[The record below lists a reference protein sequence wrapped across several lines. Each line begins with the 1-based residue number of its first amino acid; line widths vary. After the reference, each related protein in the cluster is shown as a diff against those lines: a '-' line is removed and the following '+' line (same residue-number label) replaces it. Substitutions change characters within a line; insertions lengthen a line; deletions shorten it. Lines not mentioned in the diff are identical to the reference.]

1 MLALAVRNTNKLIR
15 EKSKSEN
22 VRLGRFFTKKNTARI
37 MAEAIRL
44 DPEKTAYTVLD
55 PGAGTGIL
63 SAAVIEH
70 ICKNAPACKEIFLT
84 CYETAP
90 ELYDLLTDNLERIR
104 KKCRHD
110 YDVRL
115 FVTVLD
121 ENYLVDYK
129 NHYTVTF
136 FGAVLDKF
144 DIIICNPP
152 TELIEKGSPE
162 AESVG
167 GVTML
172 KVSAAFLFAKVAAK
186 HLEEGGQLSIMLP
199 TTVASASSLTAFR
212 RELASLL
219 AIRRIHLFVAKQKNR
234 KRAIPLKKNII
245 LSYEN
250 SKEEK
255 DIIIST
261 STDDGSPENTA
272 YLPELSYGF
281 VVDPE
286 DGTLTL
292 PKSVEETRIVKFI
305 GSFPETL
312 TSLGLKMSTGL
323 VVDSKCPGL
332 IYDTEYPGTIPLI
345 RQSAITLGGI
355 LFPKKGVK
363 GQYLMPENPSLFQRN
378 KNLIIIKRIPA
389 KSDERFIN
397 SAIYFA
403 GQRPANQYISTHNKI
418 NFIDTKN
425 PKDEMSARLAFG
437 LFGLLNSTIYDR
449 YISIV
454 IKSKQINSKEMR
466 SIPLPPKNFI
476 ENLGVKLMELKDT
489 SVAACDSV
497 VNPALHIRQK

>member
-44 DPEKTAYTVLD
+44 DPKKTAYTVLD

-110 YDVRL
+110 YDFSL

-261 STDDGSPENTA
+261 STDDGSPENTS